1 MTDSCSLT
9 YVVVNLVVDDQ
20 RVRHRCD
27 DQAACPIIY
36 IGEVCYSRFNNL
48 PLPPLPPFTQVANT
62 IQQSLKKEY
71 DVLSA
76 VVTKYSVLGNA
87 IGL

>member
-20 RVRHRCD
+20 RVRHRRD
-27 DQAACPIIY
+27 DQVACPTIC

-48 PLPPLPPFTQVANT
+48 YLSPFPPYIQVAKHYT
-62 IQQSLKKEY
+62 TVTEE
-71 DVLSA
+71 
-76 VVTKYSVLGNA
+76 VV
-87 IGL
+87 